1 MLLTKKHLFTNSF
14 AMKKQTLAVAILL
27 TAAFHSPP
35 EARAQ
40 SVGPSV
46 LNAAGGSAVIAG
58 NTHEFSVGEEILIPT
73 STSGSLVVTSGVL
86 QPSPFIE
93 TSIADVAALQGVTV
107 FPNPVTT
114 DLYVAP
120 SLGSRGT
127 LEMQL
132 LDATGKL
139 IRRSATRLATGNE
152 QQTIPM
158 EALAA
163 STYML
168 RLVWTPEGGTAKP
181 ATASYTIQKVR

>member
-1 MLLTKKHLFTNSF
+1 MKRKALAAATLF
-14 AMKKQTLAVAILL
+14 
-27 TAAFHSPP
+27 TAAFYSPP

-73 STSGSLVVTSGVL
+73 YTSGSLVVTSGVL
-86 QPSPFIE
+86 QPTPFIV
-93 TSIADVAALQGVTV
+93 TGISDVAALQGVSV

-114 DLYVAP
+114 DLHVAP
-120 SLGSRGT
+120 ALGGRGM

-139 IRRSATRLATGNE
+139 ISRTSARLATGTE

-163 STYML
+163 SSYML
-168 RLVWTPEGGTAKP
+168 RLVWTPDGGLAKP
-181 ATASYTIQKVR
+181 ATASYTVQKVR